1 MEIIEFRAMG
11 CKMLAAI
18 DGEEEKVRPLLEQV
32 PEWFER
38 WEQALSRFRA
48 DSELS
53 RLNSEG
59 YLAGA
64 SPTLVQVMTAS
75 LNAARQSGGLVNPG
89 MLAAVEAAGYDR
101 TFDILDPD
109 SAPALSPTPFLSFS
123 FVQPRP
129 DDWQKIEIQG
139 RAVRLGTDACGSR
152 RDCQGLGSR
161 QSRSQAEQ
169 IGPGSCRRGRGYR
182 HQRLSC
188 RWFSLARRHRG
199 PPQPGEPTRP
209 AGPCRGRS
217 SNFRARLPPVAE
229 GRRVA
234 APHH

>member
-18 DGEEEKVRPLLEQV
+18 DGEAEKVRPLLEQV

-75 LNAARQSGGLVNPG
+75 LDAARQSGGLVNPG
-89 MLAAVEAAGYDR
+89 MLAVVEAAGYDR

-109 SAPALSPTPFLSFS
+109 AAPALSPTPFLSFS
-123 FVQPRP
+123 FVPPRP

-139 RAVRLGTDACGSR
+139 CAVRLGDGTHVDLGGIAKGWAADRAVRRLSKLGPALVDAGGDIATSGPLADGSR
-152 RDCQGLGSR
+152 
-161 QSRSQAEQ
+161 
-169 IGPGSCRRGRGYR
+169 
-182 HQRLSC
+182 
-188 RWFSLARRHRG
+188 W
-199 PPQPGEPTRP
+199 
-209 AGPCRGRS
+209 
-217 SNFRARLPPVAE
+217 PVGIADPLNPE
-229 GRRVA
+229 
-234 APHH
+234 